1 MKKRDYDF
9 DTKDLISSLNE
20 TLEYAQGK
28 VTLRSMRRDTP
39 HKAVPITAKQVVN
52 IRQRLNV
59 SQTVFAKALNVSP
72 MTAKSWESGRRTPCG
87 AALRLLEI
95 AFCHPDVLTGTL
107 AHSSI
112 LAEDSDEVYL
122 PRNKYTKNANTDY
135 PAPSLRAQRSNPV
148 QQR

>member
-1 MKKRDYDF
+1 MKKQEYDF
-9 DTKDLISSLNE
+9 DAKELIASLHE

-28 VTLRSMRRDTP
+28 VTLRSVRRDLP
-39 HKAVPITAKQVVN
+39 RKAVPITAKQIMQ

-95 AFCHPDVLTGTL
+95 AFRRPDVLTGTL
-107 AHSSI
+107 APSGI
-112 LAEDSDEVYL
+112 VAEGSGETYL
-122 PRNKYTKNANTDY
+122 FRN
-135 PAPSLRAQRSNPV
+135 
-148 QQR
+148 

>member
-1 MKKRDYDF
+1 MNEPDKDYDF
-9 DTKDLISSLNE
+9 DAKDLISSLNE

-28 VTLRSMRRDTP
+28 VTLRSVRHDIPRR
-39 HKAVPITAKQVVN
+39 ANPITAKQIAH

-95 AFCHPDVLTGTL
+95 AFRRPDILTGTF
-107 AHSSI
+107 AHSGI
-112 LAEDSDEVYL
+112 LAEGSDEAYL
-122 PRNKYTKNANTDY
+122 SQN
-135 PAPSLRAQRSNPV
+135 
-148 QQR
+148 